1 MISGPIPVVDIFSG
15 PGGLGEG
22 FSRINEG
29 KAFKTLIAI
38 EKDPHAV
45 ETLKLRAFYRALA
58 FKKAPLP
65 EGYLKLLKATNLVER
80 NEAMGLIAL
89 NCPEWH
95 EAVFE
100 VQCMELGKH
109 NETYHHMIQ
118 SRLNGRKDW
127 VLIGGPP
134 CQAYS
139 LVGRSRMQ
147 NHEGLVHD
155 DRHFLYKQYL
165 EIIEKHGPAIFV
177 MENVKGLNTAKVSG
191 ERILPK
197 ILRDLMKAGE
207 GYELHS
213 LAVGVEQLIPG
224 EPVCDFLI
232 RAERFGVPQSRH
244 RVIILGIRKGFVA
257 KLGALTEKAEV
268 SVGKAIGD
276 LPHLSG
282 LDSSRERCSYDP
294 YDTGSPFVS
303 YERKFSLPEHNELS
317 EFIAPLHPEMKGYL
331 LNHEARS
338 HMEDDLNRYKWWAG
352 QAELTGDSPKLDD
365 AEFPDEHRPKHKNL
379 NGDGPLVFADR
390 FKVQVKD
397 RPSGTITSH
406 ISKDGHYYIHYDP
419 KQGRSFSVREA
430 ARIQTFPDDYFFMGN
445 RTQQYHQVGNAV
457 PPYLAYQIA
466 QRVYEAF
473 GGCLEVPDVG
483 G

>member
-1 MISGPIPVVDIFSG
+1 MDIFSG

-22 FSRINEG
+22 FSRVNG
-29 KAFKTLIAI
+29 GTAFKTLIAI

-45 ETLKLRAFYRALA
+45 ETLKLRAFYRAIAL
-58 FKKAPLP
+58 KKAPLP
-65 EGYLKLLKATNLVER
+65 ESYLKFLNAKNPVER
-80 NEAMGLIAL
+80 NEAIGLIAQT
-89 NCPEWH
+89 CIEWH
-95 EAVFE
+95 EATIE

-109 NETYHHMIQ
+109 NKTYHQKIQ

-147 NHEGLVHD
+147 NHEGLVPD

-197 ILRDLMKAGE
+197 ILHDLERAGD
-207 GYELHS
+207 GYTLYSLTVGGQEL
-213 LAVGVEQLIPG
+213 APEK
-224 EPVCDFLI
+224 PVSDFLI
-232 RAERFGVPQSRH
+232 RAEKFGVPQSRH
-244 RVIILGIRKGFVA
+244 RVIIVGIRKGFVA
-257 KLGALTEKAEV
+257 KLGALTEKTEV
-268 SVGKAIGD
+268 AVGKVIGD
-276 LPHLSG
+276 LPRLSG
-282 LDSSRERCSYDP
+282 LDSAIERSLYDP
-294 YDTGSPFVS
+294 SETGAPCVPF
-303 YERKFSLPEHNELS
+303 EKIFSLHDHKELS
-317 EFIAPLHPEMKGYL
+317 DFIAPIHPEMKGCL

-338 HMEDDLNRYKWWAG
+338 HMKDDLNRYMWWAG

-365 AEFPDEHRPKHKNL
+365 VEFPDEHKPKHKNL
-379 NGDGPLVFADR
+379 NCDGPLAFADR

-466 QRVYEAF
+466 QRVYEAL
-473 GGCLEVPDVG
+473 GGSLEVPDIG
-483 G
+483 C